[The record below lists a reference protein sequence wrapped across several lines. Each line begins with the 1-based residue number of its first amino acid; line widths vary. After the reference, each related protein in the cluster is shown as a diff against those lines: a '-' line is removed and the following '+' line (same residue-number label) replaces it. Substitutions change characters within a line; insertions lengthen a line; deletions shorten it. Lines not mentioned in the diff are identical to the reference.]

1 MVSNGVARG
10 RPGRTPQLLTLGL
23 LVVICIL
30 AFNYWNVS
38 SRSRLLQRQVQE
50 MTVTLEELAMKKVH
64 LEKRSE
70 ALQSQIGDAN
80 KVNSLL
86 KTEKESCA
94 QERDQINRGKDE
106 LMNQVGSLM
115 KEKQTAQSSLENFR
129 SNASHSIQ
137 LLMEMKAKYEAL
149 RSEHEKIGEVTRM
162 ESAKQEHTIQD
173 LQQET
178 RRNYQAIQVYEQQKQ
193 ELSLTI
199 GELRNQ
205 VAMLQDQCGAA
216 RQQQQQQHGCAT
228 TPRHVWYATGDKP
241 TANTGPE
248 CSTRPQQQLQRQQEY
263 YQQKQEEQRYQQQ
276 LMEREQL
283 QQQQQQQLQQQG
295 SSSHRQMTA
304 TSCTTK
310 ITTNVIIISSPRR
323 VQSATC
329 LTQPAATH
337 FVSHG
342 EYLTVYSSHRAP
354 EGNQIEQPVKQ
365 QQDPGPI
372 QMEANADNRRE
383 PENPQMF
390 PEREQEQ
397 GDGRE
402 GKRARVV
409 PRSQQQTRGSSREA
423 EAGEEGGEAGG
434 DAGAGEGEEGN
445 GVGQQEPDEGQA
457 GEPDQDQEPG
467 SDLSEVDNGEDR
479 QNGGE
484 EVDQGQVQA
493 PDQGDEEEEDE
504 SSLSQV
510 DKVDDKNGVR
520 EEIELQEEEQDA
532 RIDAAEIDQEDE
544 DGGGQD
550 EYGVGREDEMEVQM
564 AEGEQD
570 DEAKQYEDDDV
581 DYQGAEEEE
590 EEEMDQGMEVRDG
603 DDAEDQNPA
612 NGGDYDQV
620 DNVGEEVA
628 AGQYEAGDDEQEDGG
643 VKDEEYNADQ
653 NWDNGAGEEGEDVQ
667 DAAGQDNYG
676 AANGELEEGAD
687 GNDDDDDDEEDDDYS
702 MDGMEEVENNMED
715 VDNGLMEEDVADDAE
730 IRDSIGRDLKEHYN
744 YQGDWR
750 IQLNAVDQSGEED
763 EVDEEDARV
772 NDEAGEVRVVDEDN
786 GEENQGGEEEEPD
799 VGIPPV
805 PREDNRLL

>member
-94 QERDQINRGKDE
+94 QERDQINHGKDE
-106 LMNQVGSLM
+106 LMTQVGSLM
-115 KEKQTAQSSLENFR
+115 KEKQAAQSSLENFR

-216 RQQQQQQHGCAT
+216 MQQQQQQQQQQQLQQQQQMGVQQPQGMYGMQQVINQQQIQDPNAQL
-228 TPRHVWYATGDKP
+228 D
-241 TANTGPE
+241 
-248 CSTRPQQQLQRQQEY
+248 PQQQLQRQQEY

-295 SSSHRQMTA
+295 FQ
-304 TSCTTK
+304 
-310 ITTNVIIISSPRR
+310 
-323 VQSATC
+323 
-329 LTQPAATH
+329 QPQANDGHLMYNQNNEQRDNNIQPQEGAI
-337 FVSHG
+337 
-342 EYLTVYSSHRAP
+342 AP

-397 GDGRE
+397 GDGERGDE
-402 GKRARVV
+402 GQGGPQEPAADQG
-409 PRSQQQTRGSSREA
+409 QQDREA

-445 GVGQQEPDEGQA
+445 GVGLQEPDEGQA
-457 GEPDQDQEPG
+457 GEPDQDQEPR

-493 PDQGDEEEEDE
+493 PDQGDEEEDDE

-532 RIDAAEIDQEDE
+532 RVDAAEIDQEDE
-544 DGGGQD
+544 
-550 EYGVGREDEMEVQM
+550 
-564 AEGEQD
+564 
-570 DEAKQYEDDDV
+570 
-581 DYQGAEEEE
+581 
-590 EEEMDQGMEVRDG
+590 
-603 DDAEDQNPA
+603 
-612 NGGDYDQV
+612 
-620 DNVGEEVA
+620 
-628 AGQYEAGDDEQEDGG
+628 
-643 VKDEEYNADQ
+643 
-653 NWDNGAGEEGEDVQ
+653 
-667 DAAGQDNYG
+667 
-676 AANGELEEGAD
+676 
-687 GNDDDDDDEEDDDYS
+687 
-702 MDGMEEVENNMED
+702 
-715 VDNGLMEEDVADDAE
+715 
-730 IRDSIGRDLKEHYN
+730 
-744 YQGDWR
+744 
-750 IQLNAVDQSGEED
+750 GEED

-772 NDEAGEVRVVDEDN
+772 NDEADETLAVV
-786 GEENQGGEEEEPD
+786 QTS
-799 VGIPPV
+799 VVLQIV
-805 PREDNRLL
+805 L